1 MGKKLMLLTLLFSAK
16 MVSAQQDT
24 TTLDEVVV
32 TANKM
37 AQKQS
42 TTGKV
47 VTVITKSD
55 LEKMGN
61 KNLATLLQE
70 QVGVTVNG
78 SSNNA
83 GSVQTIFTRGASGG
97 RTLVLLDGI
106 PVNDPS
112 FINND
117 LDLNLFATSSIE
129 RIEICRGAQSTL
141 YGSDAIAGVIN
152 IITTSKDISRPLQ
165 INASSILGSFGT
177 QKNNLQVAGKKNKWS
192 YSGRLAHTNSNGF
205 SAANDTTGKNNFDA
219 DYYKGLAVHGQI
231 NYAATEHFSVK
242 AFSMYNKYKAGVD
255 AGVFRDDRDFTI
267 ENSSLLLGT
276 GFVYKKKNFQITG
289 TYQHNTL
296 DRHFLNDSA
305 HKTSTWFE
313 KNDYAAASD
322 YAEIYTSVKLSDRL
336 TALAGLDYRKGSYSQ
351 NYLSVSGWGPYKFN
365 DPTRYAEQSAIYGSL
380 LYTSL
385 NKKLTLELG
394 GRANKHSVYG
404 NNQTF
409 TFNPSFAVNANTRI
423 FASVST
429 GFKAPSL
436 YQISI
441 NDKLDPEKATSYEA
455 GFSYQNKSLQT
466 RLVYFNRQTANGID
480 YNYIN
485 YQYFNYVK
493 QAVNGLEFEIRKS
506 ITHQIS
512 AFANYTF
519 LAGKETTQNRIT
531 NKDTITYDYLLRR
544 PAHQL
549 NMGIS
554 AQVNTKLR
562 LEITGRYASKR
573 YDVGGY
579 AVRDILLKSYVTL
592 AANAGYQLNKHWRFT
607 ADIQNFTSTKY
618 YEVYGFKTMPLNAS
632 VGAVFSW

>member
-47 VTVITKSD
+47 VTVITKTD

-61 KNLATLLQE
+61 KNIATLLQE

-78 SSNNA
+78 ASNNA

-152 IITTSKDISRPLQ
+152 IITTSKDIAKPLQ

-177 QKNNLQVAGKKNKWS
+177 VKNNLQVAGKKNKWT
-192 YSGRLAHTNSNGF
+192 YSARLAQTNSKGF
-205 SAANDTTGKNNFDA
+205 SASIDTTGKNNFDA
-219 DYYKGLAVHGQI
+219 DAYNGTALHGQL
-231 NYAATEHFSVK
+231 NYAATEHLSIK

-255 AGVFRDDRDFTI
+255 AGIFKDDRDFTI
-267 ENSSLLLGT
+267 TNSSLLVGT
-276 GFVYKKKNFQITG
+276 GFVYKKNNWQITG

-296 DRHFLNDSA
+296 DRHFLNDST
-305 HKTSTWFE
+305 HKTSNWFE

-322 YAEIYTSVKLSDRL
+322 YAEIFTSVKLSDKL
-336 TALAGLDYRKGSYSQ
+336 TALLGIDYRKGSYSQ
-351 NYLSVSGWGPYKFN
+351 DYVSVSGWGPYNFN
-365 DPTRYAEQSAIYGSL
+365 DPKRYAEQSALYGSL

-404 NNQTF
+404 GNQTF
-409 TFNPSFAVNANTRI
+409 TLNPSFAINTKTRM

-441 NDKLDPEKATSYEA
+441 NEKLDPEKATSYEA
-455 GFSYQNKSLQT
+455 GLSYQNKTLQT

-493 QAVNGLEFEIRKS
+493 QAVNGLEFEVRQS
-506 ITHQIS
+506 ITNQIS
-512 AFANYTF
+512 TFANYTY
-519 LAGKETTQNRIT
+519 LHGRETTQNRIT
-531 NKDTITYDYLLRR
+531 NQDTITYTYLLRR
-544 PAHQL
+544 PTHQF

-554 AQVNTKLR
+554 AQLNAKFR

-573 YDVGGY
+573 RDVGGY
-579 AVRDILLKSYVTL
+579 GAPDVLLESYVTL
-592 AANAGYQLNKHWRFT
+592 AANAGYQLNKHWRFS
-607 ADIQNFTSTKY
+607 ADIQNFTNTKY
-618 YEVYGFKTMPLNAS
+618 YEVYGFRTMPLNAS
-632 VGAVFSW
+632 IGAWFSW

>member
-1 MGKKLMLLTLLFSAK
+1 MGKKLMLLSLLFSAK

-47 VTVITKSD
+47 VTVITKAD

-78 SSNNA
+78 ASNNA

-117 LDLNLFATSSIE
+117 LDLNLFATNSIE

-152 IITTSKDISRPLQ
+152 IITTSKDISKPLQ
-165 INASSILGSFGT
+165 INASTILGSFGT
-177 QKNNLQVAGKKNKWS
+177 VKNNLQVAGKKNKWT
-192 YSGRLAHTNSNGF
+192 YSARLAQTNSKGF
-205 SAANDTTGKNNFDA
+205 SAAIDTTGKNNFDA
-219 DYYKGLAVHGQI
+219 DAYNGTALHGQL
-231 NYAATEHFSVK
+231 NYAATEHLSFK

-255 AGVFRDDRDFTI
+255 AGIFRDDRDFTI
-267 ENSSLLLGT
+267 TNSSLLVGT
-276 GFVYKKKNFQITG
+276 GFVYKKNNWQITG

-296 DRHFLNDSA
+296 DRHFFNDSS
-305 HKTSTWFE
+305 HKTSNWFE

-322 YAEIYTSVKLSDRL
+322 YAEIFTSVKLSDRL
-336 TALAGLDYRKGSYSQ
+336 TALLGVDYRKGSYSQ
-351 NYLSVSGWGPYKFN
+351 NYASISGWGPYNFK
-365 DPTRYAEQSAIYGSL
+365 DPTRFAEQSAVYGSL

-394 GRANKHSVYG
+394 SRGNKHSVYG

-409 TFNPSFAVNANTRI
+409 TLNPSFALSANTRM

-455 GFSYQNKSLQT
+455 GLSYQNKTLQT

-485 YQYFNYVK
+485 FQYFNYVK
-493 QAVNGLEFEIRKS
+493 QAVNGLEFEFRKS
-506 ITHQIS
+506 ITNQLS
-512 AFANYTF
+512 AFANYTY
-519 LAGKETTQNRIT
+519 LQGKETTQNRIT
-531 NKDTITYDYLLRR
+531 NKDTITYNYLLRR

-549 NMGIS
+549 NMGVS

-562 LEITGRYASKR
+562 LEVTGRYASKR
-573 YDVGGY
+573 RDVGGY
-579 AVRDILLKSYVTL
+579 GAPDVELKSYVTL

-607 ADIQNFTSTKY
+607 ADIQNFTNTKY
-618 YEVYGFKTMPLNAS
+618 YEVYGFTTMPFNAS
-632 VGAVFSW
+632 IGAVFSW

>member
-70 QVGVTVNG
+70 QVGITVNG

-177 QKNNLQVAGKKNKWS
+177 QKNNLQLAGKKNKWS
-192 YSGRLAHTNSNGF
+192 YSGRIAHTNSNGF
-205 SAANDTTGKNNFDA
+205 SAAIDTTGKNNFDA
-219 DYYKGLAVHGQI
+219 DLYKGLALHGQI

-276 GFVYKKKNFQITG
+276 GFMYKKNNWQITG

-313 KNDYAAASD
+313 KNDYAATSD
-322 YAEIYTSVKLSDRL
+322 YAEIYTSIKLSDRL

-351 NYLSVSGWGPYKFN
+351 NYLSVSGWGPYNFN
-365 DPTRYAEQSAIYGSL
+365 DPTRYAEQSALYGSL

-385 NKKLTLELG
+385 HKKLTLELG
-394 GRANKHSVYG
+394 GRVNKHSVYG

-409 TFNPSFAVNANTRI
+409 TLNPSFALSANTRI
-423 FASVST
+423 FASVSS

-455 GFSYQNKSLQT
+455 GFSYQNKTLQT

-493 QAVNGLEFEIRKS
+493 QAVNGLEFEIKKS
-506 ITHQIS
+506 FANGVT

-531 NKDTITYDYLLRR
+531 NQDTITYDYLLRR

-562 LEITGRYASKR
+562 LEITGRYAGKR

-579 AVRDILLKSYVTL
+579 AAPDILLKSYATL
-592 AANAGYQLNKHWRFT
+592 AANVGYQLNKHWRFT
-607 ADIQNFTSTKY
+607 ADIQNFTNTKY

-632 VGAVFSW
+632 VGAVFGW

>member
-47 VTVITKSD
+47 VTVITKAD

-70 QVGVTVNG
+70 QVGITVNG
-78 SSNNA
+78 ASNNA

-152 IITTSKDISRPLQ
+152 IITTSKNIRKPLQ
-165 INASSILGSFGT
+165 MNASSLLGGFGT
-177 QKNNLQVAGKKNKWS
+177 QKNNLQIAGKKNKWT
-192 YSGRLAHTNSNGF
+192 YSARIAHTNSKGF

-219 DYYKGLAVHGQI
+219 DYYKGLALHGQI
-231 NYAATEHFSVK
+231 NYAATEYFSVK
-242 AFSMYNKYKAGVD
+242 AFSMYNKYKASVD
-255 AGVFRDDRDFTI
+255 AGVFKDDRDFTI
-267 ENSSLLLGT
+267 QNSSLLVGT
-276 GFVYKKKNFQITG
+276 GFVYKKNNWQLTG
-289 TYQHNTL
+289 TYQHNQL
-296 DRHFLNDSA
+296 DRNFLNDSA
-305 HKTSTWFE
+305 HKTSNWFE

-322 YAEIYTSVKLSDRL
+322 YMEMYTSIKLSGRL
-336 TALAGLDYRKGSYSQ
+336 TALMGLDYRKGSYSQ
-351 NYLSVSGWGPYKFN
+351 DYLSISQWGPYNFN

-380 LYTSL
+380 LYTSV
-385 NKKLTLELG
+385 NKKLTLEVG

-409 TFNPSFAVNANTRI
+409 TLNPSFALNENTRL
-423 FASVST
+423 FASVSS

-436 YQISI
+436 YQISV

-455 GFSYQNKSLQT
+455 GISYTNTGLQT

-485 YQYFNYVK
+485 YQYFNYVY
-493 QAVNGLEFEIRKS
+493 QAVNGLELEIKKS
-506 ITHQIS
+506 LSSSIN
-512 AFANYTF
+512 AFANYAF
-519 LAGKETTQNRIT
+519 LKGRETTQNRIT
-531 NKDTITYDYLLRR
+531 NQDTITYKYLLRR

-549 NMGIS
+549 NFGFSVQI
-554 AQVNTKLR
+554 NNKLR
-562 LEITGRYASKR
+562 IDVSGRYASKR

-579 AVRDILLKSYVTL
+579 AVQDVCLNSYATL
-592 AANAGYQLNKHWRFT
+592 TVNADYQLNKHWRFT
-607 ADIQNFTSTKY
+607 ADIQNFTNTKY

-632 VGAVFSW
+632 VGAVLNW

>member
-70 QVGVTVNG
+70 QVGITVNG

-177 QKNNLQVAGKKNKWS
+177 QKNNLQLAGKKNKWS
-192 YSGRLAHTNSNGF
+192 YSGRIAHTNSNGF
-205 SAANDTTGKNNFDA
+205 SAAIDTTGKNNFDA
-219 DYYKGLAVHGQI
+219 DLYKGLALHGQI

-276 GFVYKKKNFQITG
+276 GFIYKKNNWQITG

-313 KNDYAAASD
+313 KNDYAATSD
-322 YAEIYTSVKLSDRL
+322 YAEIYTSIKLSDRL

-351 NYLSVSGWGPYKFN
+351 NYLSVSGWGPYNFN
-365 DPTRYAEQSAIYGSL
+365 DPTRYAEQSALYGSL

-385 NKKLTLELG
+385 HKKLTLELG
-394 GRANKHSVYG
+394 GRVNKHSVYG
-404 NNQTF
+404 NNQIF
-409 TFNPSFAVNANTRI
+409 TLNPSFALSANTRI
-423 FASVST
+423 FASVSS

-455 GFSYQNKSLQT
+455 GFSYQNKTLQT

-493 QAVNGLEFEIRKS
+493 QAVNGLEFEIKKS
-506 ITHQIS
+506 FANGVT

-531 NKDTITYDYLLRR
+531 NQDTITYDYLLRR

-562 LEITGRYASKR
+562 LEITGRYAGKR

-579 AVRDILLKSYVTL
+579 AAPDILLKSYATL
-592 AANAGYQLNKHWRFT
+592 AANVGYQLNKHWRFT
-607 ADIQNFTSTKY
+607 ADIQNFTNTKY

-632 VGAVFSW
+632 VGAVFGW

>member
-296 DRHFLNDSA
+296 DRNFLNDSA

-351 NYLSVSGWGPYKFN
+351 DYLSVSGWGPYKFN

-506 ITHQIS
+506 IAHQIS

-592 AANAGYQLNKHWRFT
+592 AANVDYQLNKHWRFT
-607 ADIQNFTSTKY
+607 ADIQNFTNTKY

>member
-70 QVGVTVNG
+70 QVGITVNG

-177 QKNNLQVAGKKNKWS
+177 QKNNLQLAGKKNKWS
-192 YSGRLAHTNSNGF
+192 YSGRIAHTNSNGF
-205 SAANDTTGKNNFDA
+205 SAAIDTTGKNNFDA
-219 DYYKGLAVHGQI
+219 DLYKGLALHGQI

-276 GFVYKKKNFQITG
+276 GFMYKKNNWQITG

-296 DRHFLNDSA
+296 DRHFLNDST

-313 KNDYAAASD
+313 KNDYAATSD
-322 YAEIYTSVKLSDRL
+322 YAEIYTSIKLSDRL

-351 NYLSVSGWGPYKFN
+351 NYLSVSGWGPYNFN
-365 DPTRYAEQSAIYGSL
+365 DPTRYAEQSALYGSL

-385 NKKLTLELG
+385 HKKLTLELG
-394 GRANKHSVYG
+394 GRVNKHSVYG

-409 TFNPSFAVNANTRI
+409 TLNPSFALSANTRI
-423 FASVST
+423 FASVSS

-455 GFSYQNKSLQT
+455 GFSYQNKTLQT

-493 QAVNGLEFEIRKS
+493 QAVNGLEFEIKKS
-506 ITHQIS
+506 FANGVT

-531 NKDTITYDYLLRR
+531 NQDTITYDYLLRR

-562 LEITGRYASKR
+562 LEITGRYAGKR

-579 AVRDILLKSYVTL
+579 AAPDILLKSYATL
-592 AANAGYQLNKHWRFT
+592 AANVGYQLNKHWRFT
-607 ADIQNFTSTKY
+607 ADIQNFTNTKY

-632 VGAVFSW
+632 VGAVFGW

>member
-70 QVGVTVNG
+70 QVGITVNG

-177 QKNNLQVAGKKNKWS
+177 QKNNLQLAGKKNKWS
-192 YSGRLAHTNSNGF
+192 YSGRIAHTNSNGF
-205 SAANDTTGKNNFDA
+205 SAAIDTTGKNNFDA
-219 DYYKGLAVHGQI
+219 DLYKGLALHGQI

-276 GFVYKKKNFQITG
+276 GFMYKKNNWQITG

-313 KNDYAAASD
+313 KNDYAATSD
-322 YAEIYTSVKLSDRL
+322 YAEIYTSIKLSDRL

-351 NYLSVSGWGPYKFN
+351 NYLSVSGWGPYNFN
-365 DPTRYAEQSAIYGSL
+365 DPTRYAEQSALYGSL

-385 NKKLTLELG
+385 HKKLTLELG
-394 GRANKHSVYG
+394 GRVNKHSVYG

-409 TFNPSFAVNANTRI
+409 TLNPSFALSANTRI
-423 FASVST
+423 FASVSS

-455 GFSYQNKSLQT
+455 GFSYQNKTLQT

-493 QAVNGLEFEIRKS
+493 QVVNGLEFEIKKS
-506 ITHQIS
+506 FANGVT

-531 NKDTITYDYLLRR
+531 NQDTITYDYLLRR

-562 LEITGRYASKR
+562 LEITGRYAGKR

-579 AVRDILLKSYVTL
+579 AAPDILLKSYATL
-592 AANAGYQLNKHWRFT
+592 AANVGYQLNKHWSFT
-607 ADIQNFTSTKY
+607 ADIQNFTNTKY

-632 VGAVFSW
+632 VGAVFGW

>member
-296 DRHFLNDSA
+296 DRNFLNDSA

-351 NYLSVSGWGPYKFN
+351 DYLSVSGWGPYKFN

>member
-1 MGKKLMLLTLLFSAK
+1 MGNKLMLLTLLFSAK

-61 KNLATLLQE
+61 KNLSTLLQE

-165 INASSILGSFGT
+165 INASTLVGSFGT
-177 QKNNLQVAGKKNKWS
+177 QKNNLQLAGKKNKWT

-219 DYYKGLAVHGQI
+219 DLYKGLALHGQI

-267 ENSSLLLGT
+267 ENSSLLVGT
-276 GFVYKKKNFQITG
+276 GFVYKKNSFQITG

-296 DRHFLNDSA
+296 DRHFLNDST

-322 YAEIYTSVKLSDRL
+322 YAEIYTSVKLSERL

-351 NYLSVSGWGPYKFN
+351 NYLSVSGWGPYNFN
-365 DPTRYAEQSAIYGSL
+365 EPTRYAEQSALYGSL

-385 NKKLTLELG
+385 NKKLTFELG

-404 NNQTF
+404 GNQTF
-409 TFNPSFAVNANTRI
+409 TLNPSFAISANTRL
-423 FASVST
+423 FASVSS

-455 GFSYQNKSLQT
+455 GFSYQNKTLQT

-506 ITHQIS
+506 FTQQIS

-554 AQVNTKLR
+554 AQVNAKLR
-562 LEITGRYASKR
+562 IEITGRYASKR

-579 AVRDILLKSYVTL
+579 AAPDMLLKSYATL

-607 ADIQNFTSTKY
+607 ADIQNFTNTKY
-618 YEVYGFKTMPLNAS
+618 YEVYGFTTMPLNAS
-632 VGAVFSW
+632 VGAMFSW

>member
-16 MVSAQQDT
+16 IVSAQQDT

-42 TTGKV
+42 STGKV
-47 VTVITKSD
+47 VTVITKAD

-70 QVGVTVNG
+70 QVGITVNG
-78 SSNNA
+78 GSNNA

-117 LDLNLFATSSIE
+117 LDLNLFATNSIE

-152 IITTSKDISRPLQ
+152 IITTSKDISKPLQ
-165 INASSILGSFGT
+165 IIASSLFGSFGT
-177 QKNNLQVAGKKNKWS
+177 VKNNVQVAGKKNKWT
-192 YSGRLAHTNSNGF
+192 YSTRVAQTNAKGF
-205 SAANDTTGKNNFDA
+205 SAAADTTGKNNFDTDA
-219 DYYKGLAVHGQI
+219 YNGTALHGQL
-231 NYAATEHFSVK
+231 NYAATGHFSIK
-242 AFSMYNKYKAGVD
+242 AFSMYNTYKAGVD
-255 AGVFRDDRDFTI
+255 AGVFKDDRDFTI
-267 ENSSLLLGT
+267 TNTSLLVGT
-276 GFVYKKKNFQITG
+276 GFVYKKNNWQITG
-289 TYQHNTL
+289 SYQHNTL
-296 DRHFLNDSA
+296 DRNFLNDSA
-305 HKTSTWFE
+305 HKTNTWFE
-313 KNDYAAASD
+313 KNDYAATSD
-322 YAEIYTSVKLSDRL
+322 YAEIFTSVKLSDKL
-336 TALAGLDYRKGSYSQ
+336 TALLGTDYRKGSYSQ
-351 NYLSVSGWGPYKFN
+351 NYASISGWGPYNFN
-365 DPTRYAEQSAIYGSL
+365 DPIRLAEQLALYGSL
-380 LYTSL
+380 LYTNE
-385 NKKLTLELG
+385 NKKLTIELG

-404 NNQTF
+404 SNQTF
-409 TFNPSFAVNANTRI
+409 TLNPSFALNANTRI

-441 NDKLDPEKATSYEA
+441 NDQLDPEKATSYET
-455 GFSYQNKSLQT
+455 GFSYQNKTLQT

-493 QAVNGLEFEIRKS
+493 QAVHGFEFELKKS
-506 ITHQIS
+506 ITTALT

-531 NKDTITYDYLLRR
+531 NKDTITYNYLLRR
-544 PAHQL
+544 PTHQL
-549 NMGIS
+549 NMGVS
-554 AQVNTKLR
+554 AQFNTKLR
-562 LEITGRYASKR
+562 LEITSRYASKR
-573 YDVGGY
+573 MDVGGY
-579 AVRDILLKSYVTL
+579 AAPDLLLKSYVTL
-592 AANAGYQLNKHWRFT
+592 AANAGYQLNKYWRFF
-607 ADIQNFTSTKY
+607 ADVQNFTNTKY
-618 YEVYGFKTMPLNAS
+618 YEVYGFTTMPLNAS
-632 VGAVFSW
+632 IGAVFSW

>member
-61 KNLATLLQE
+61 KNLSTLLQE

-117 LDLNLFATSSIE
+117 LDLNLFATNSIE

-165 INASSILGSFGT
+165 INASTLVGSFGT
-177 QKNNLQVAGKKNKWS
+177 QKNNLQLAGKKNKWT

-219 DYYKGLAVHGQI
+219 DLYKGLALHGQI

-267 ENSSLLLGT
+267 ENSSLLVGT
-276 GFVYKKKNFQITG
+276 GFVYKKNSFQITG

-296 DRHFLNDSA
+296 DRHFLNDST

-322 YAEIYTSVKLSDRL
+322 YAEIYTSVKLSERL

-351 NYLSVSGWGPYKFN
+351 NYLSVSGWGPYNFN
-365 DPTRYAEQSAIYGSL
+365 EPTRYAEQSALYGSL

-385 NKKLTLELG
+385 NKKLTFELG

-404 NNQTF
+404 GNQTF
-409 TFNPSFAVNANTRI
+409 TLNPSFAISANTRL
-423 FASVST
+423 FASVSS

-455 GFSYQNKSLQT
+455 GFSYQNKTLQT

-506 ITHQIS
+506 FTQQIS

-554 AQVNTKLR
+554 AQVNAKLR
-562 LEITGRYASKR
+562 IEITGRYASKR

-579 AVRDILLKSYVTL
+579 AAPDMLLKSYATL

-607 ADIQNFTSTKY
+607 ADIQNFTNTKY
-618 YEVYGFKTMPLNAS
+618 YEVYGFTTMPLNAS
-632 VGAVFSW
+632 VGAMFSW

>member
-55 LEKMGN
+55 FEKMGN

-70 QVGVTVNG
+70 QVGITVNG

-177 QKNNLQVAGKKNKWS
+177 QKNNLQLAGKKNKWS
-192 YSGRLAHTNSNGF
+192 YSGRIAHTNSNGF
-205 SAANDTTGKNNFDA
+205 SAAIDTTGKNNFDA
-219 DYYKGLAVHGQI
+219 DLYKGLALHGQI

-276 GFVYKKKNFQITG
+276 GSIYKKNNWQITG

-313 KNDYAAASD
+313 KNDYAATSD
-322 YAEIYTSVKLSDRL
+322 YAEIYTSIKLSDRL

-351 NYLSVSGWGPYKFN
+351 NYLSVSGWGPYNFN
-365 DPTRYAEQSAIYGSL
+365 DPTRYAEQSALYGSL

-385 NKKLTLELG
+385 HKKLTLELG
-394 GRANKHSVYG
+394 GRVNKHSVYG

-409 TFNPSFAVNANTRI
+409 TLNPSFALSANTRI
-423 FASVST
+423 FASVSS

-455 GFSYQNKSLQT
+455 GFSYQNKTLQT

-493 QAVNGLEFEIRKS
+493 QVVNGLEFEIKKS
-506 ITHQIS
+506 FANGVT

-531 NKDTITYDYLLRR
+531 NQDTITYDYLLRR

-562 LEITGRYASKR
+562 LEITGRYAGKR

-579 AVRDILLKSYVTL
+579 AAPDILLKSYATL
-592 AANAGYQLNKHWRFT
+592 AANVGYQLNKHWRFT
-607 ADIQNFTSTKY
+607 ADIQNFTNTKY

-632 VGAVFSW
+632 VGAVFGW

>member
-16 MVSAQQDT
+16 IVSAQQDT

-70 QVGVTVNG
+70 QVGITVNG
-78 SSNNA
+78 GANNA

-117 LDLNLFATSSIE
+117 LDLNLFATNSIE

-177 QKNNLQVAGKKNKWS
+177 LKNNLQVAGKKNKWT
-192 YSGRLAHTNSNGF
+192 YSGRLAHTRSKGF
-205 SAANDTTGKNNFDA
+205 SAANDTTGKNNFDN
-219 DYYKGLAVHGQI
+219 DLYKGLALHGQI
-231 NYAATEHFSVK
+231 NYAATEYFSVK
-242 AFSMYNKYKAGVD
+242 AFSMYNTYKAGVD
-255 AGVFRDDRDFTI
+255 AGVFRDDRDFRI
-267 ENSSLLLGT
+267 NNSSLLVGT
-276 GFVYKKKNFQITG
+276 GFVYKKNNWQITG

-296 DRHFLNDSA
+296 DRNFLNDST

-322 YAEIYTSVKLSDRL
+322 YAELFTSIKLSDRL
-336 TALAGLDYRKGSYSQ
+336 TALAGVDYRKGSYSQ
-351 NYLSVSGWGPYKFN
+351 NYLSVSAWGPYAFN
-365 DPTRYAEQSAIYGSL
+365 DATRYAEQSAVYGSL

-385 NKKLTLELG
+385 DKSLTFEVG

-409 TFNPSFAVNANTRI
+409 TLNPSFAIGANTRL

-506 ITHQIS
+506 ITKQIT
-512 AFANYTF
+512 AFANYTL

-579 AVRDILLKSYVTL
+579 AVRDILLKSYATL

-607 ADIQNFTSTKY
+607 ADIQNFTNTQY

-632 VGAVFSW
+632 VGALFSW

>member
-70 QVGVTVNG
+70 QVGITVNG

-177 QKNNLQVAGKKNKWS
+177 QKNNLQLAGKKNKWS
-192 YSGRLAHTNSNGF
+192 YSGRIAHTNSNGF
-205 SAANDTTGKNNFDA
+205 SAAIDTTGKNNFDA
-219 DYYKGLAVHGQI
+219 DLYKGLALHGQI

-276 GFVYKKKNFQITG
+276 GFIYKKNNWQITG

-296 DRHFLNDSA
+296 DRHFLNDST

-313 KNDYAAASD
+313 KNDYAATSD
-322 YAEIYTSVKLSDRL
+322 YAEIYTSIKLSDRL

-351 NYLSVSGWGPYKFN
+351 NYLSVSGWGPYNFN
-365 DPTRYAEQSAIYGSL
+365 DPTRYAEQSALYGSL

-385 NKKLTLELG
+385 HKKLTLELG
-394 GRANKHSVYG
+394 GRVNKHSVYG
-404 NNQTF
+404 NNQIF
-409 TFNPSFAVNANTRI
+409 TLNPSFALSANTRI
-423 FASVST
+423 FASVSS

-455 GFSYQNKSLQT
+455 GFSYQNKTLQT

-493 QAVNGLEFEIRKS
+493 QVVNGLEFEIKKS
-506 ITHQIS
+506 FANGVT

-531 NKDTITYDYLLRR
+531 NQDTITYDYLLRR

-562 LEITGRYASKR
+562 LEITGRYAGKR

-579 AVRDILLKSYVTL
+579 AAPDILLKSYATL
-592 AANAGYQLNKHWRFT
+592 AANVGYQLNKHWRFT
-607 ADIQNFTSTKY
+607 ADIQNFTNTKY

-632 VGAVFSW
+632 VGAVFGW

>member
-296 DRHFLNDSA
+296 DRNFLNDSA

-322 YAEIYTSVKLSDRL
+322 YAEIYTSIKLSDRL

-351 NYLSVSGWGPYKFN
+351 DYLSVSGWGPYKFN

-394 GRANKHSVYG
+394 GRSNKHSVYG

-409 TFNPSFAVNANTRI
+409 TVNPSFAVNANTRI
-423 FASVST
+423 FASIST

-506 ITHQIS
+506 IAHQIS

-607 ADIQNFTSTKY
+607 ADIQNFTNTKY

>member
-70 QVGVTVNG
+70 QVGITVNG

-177 QKNNLQVAGKKNKWS
+177 QKNNLQLAGKKNKWS
-192 YSGRLAHTNSNGF
+192 YSGRIAHTNSNGF
-205 SAANDTTGKNNFDA
+205 SAAIDTTGKNNFDA
-219 DYYKGLAVHGQI
+219 DLYKGLALHGQI

-276 GFVYKKKNFQITG
+276 GFIYKKNNWQITG

-313 KNDYAAASD
+313 KNDYAATSD
-322 YAEIYTSVKLSDRL
+322 YAEIYTSIKLSDRL

-351 NYLSVSGWGPYKFN
+351 NYLSVSGWGPYNFN
-365 DPTRYAEQSAIYGSL
+365 DPTRYAEQSALYGSL

-385 NKKLTLELG
+385 HKKLTLELG
-394 GRANKHSVYG
+394 GRVNKHSVYG

-409 TFNPSFAVNANTRI
+409 TLNPSFALSANTRI
-423 FASVST
+423 FASVSS

-455 GFSYQNKSLQT
+455 GFSYQNKTLQT

-493 QAVNGLEFEIRKS
+493 QAVNGLEFEIKKS
-506 ITHQIS
+506 FANGVT

-531 NKDTITYDYLLRR
+531 NQDTITYDYLLRR

-562 LEITGRYASKR
+562 LEITGRYAGKR

-579 AVRDILLKSYVTL
+579 AAPDILLKSYATL
-592 AANAGYQLNKHWRFT
+592 AANVGYQLNKHWRFT
-607 ADIQNFTSTKY
+607 ADIQNFTNTKY

-632 VGAVFSW
+632 VGAVFGW

>member
-296 DRHFLNDSA
+296 DRNFLNDSA

-351 NYLSVSGWGPYKFN
+351 DYLSVSGWGPYKFN

-394 GRANKHSVYG
+394 GRSNKHSVYG

-409 TFNPSFAVNANTRI
+409 TVNPSFAVNANTRI
-423 FASVST
+423 FASIST

-506 ITHQIS
+506 IAHQIS

-607 ADIQNFTSTKY
+607 ADIQNFTNTKY

>member
-1 MGKKLMLLTLLFSAK
+1 
-16 MVSAQQDT
+16 
-24 TTLDEVVV
+24 
-32 TANKM
+32 
-37 AQKQS
+37 
-42 TTGKV
+42 
-47 VTVITKSD
+47 
-55 LEKMGN
+55 
-61 KNLATLLQE
+61 
-70 QVGVTVNG
+70 
-78 SSNNA
+78 
-83 GSVQTIFTRGASGG
+83 
-97 RTLVLLDGI
+97 
-106 PVNDPS
+106 
-112 FINND
+112 
-117 LDLNLFATSSIE
+117 
-129 RIEICRGAQSTL
+129 
-141 YGSDAIAGVIN
+141 
-152 IITTSKDISRPLQ
+152 
-165 INASSILGSFGT
+165 LGSFGT
-177 QKNNLQVAGKKNKWS
+177 QKNNLQIAGKKNKWS
-192 YSGRLAHTNSNGF
+192 YSGRLAHTNSKGF
-205 SAANDTTGKNNFDA
+205 SAAIDTTGKNNFDA
-219 DYYKGLAVHGQI
+219 DLYKGLALHGQI

-267 ENSSLLLGT
+267 QNSSLLVGT
-276 GFVYKKKNFQITG
+276 GFVYKKNNFQITG

-296 DRHFLNDSA
+296 DRHFLNDST
-305 HKTSTWFE
+305 HKTSNWFE

-336 TALAGLDYRKGSYSQ
+336 TALMGLDYRKGSYNQ
-351 NYLSVSGWGPYKFN
+351 NYLSVSGWGPYNFN
-365 DPTRYAEQSAIYGSL
+365 EPTRFAEQSALYGSL

-409 TFNPSFAVNANTRI
+409 TLNPSFALSANTRL

-455 GFSYQNKSLQT
+455 GFSYQNKTLQT

-506 ITHQIS
+506 FTQQIS

-554 AQVNTKLR
+554 AQVNSKLR
-562 LEITGRYASKR
+562 IEITGRYASKR

-579 AVRDILLKSYVTL
+579 AAPDMLLKSYATL

-607 ADIQNFTSTKY
+607 ADIQNFTNTKY
-618 YEVYGFKTMPLNAS
+618 YEVYGFTTMPLNAS
-632 VGAVFSW
+632 VGAMFSW

>member
-192 YSGRLAHTNSNGF
+192 YSGRFAHTNSKGF
-205 SAANDTTGKNNFDA
+205 SAANDSTGKNNFDA
-219 DYYKGLAVHGQI
+219 DLYKGLALHGQI

-276 GFVYKKKNFQITG
+276 GFVYKKNNFQITG

-296 DRHFLNDSA
+296 DRHFLNDST

-322 YAEIYTSVKLSDRL
+322 YAEIYTSVKLSERL

-351 NYLSVSGWGPYKFN
+351 NYLSVSGWGPYNFN

-385 NKKLTLELG
+385 DKKLTLELG

-404 NNQTF
+404 GNQTF
-409 TFNPSFAVNANTRI
+409 TLNPSFALSANTRI
-423 FASVST
+423 FASVSS

-455 GFSYQNKSLQT
+455 GFSYQNKTLQT

-493 QAVNGLEFEIRKS
+493 QAVNGLEFELRKS
-506 ITHQIS
+506 FANGVT

-531 NKDTITYDYLLRR
+531 NQDTITYDYLLRR

-579 AVRDILLKSYVTL
+579 AAPDILLKSYATL
-592 AANAGYQLNKHWRFT
+592 AANVGYQLNKYWRFT
-607 ADIQNFTSTKY
+607 ADIQNFTNTKY
-618 YEVYGFKTMPLNAS
+618 YEVYGFTTMPLNAS
-632 VGAVFSW
+632 VGAVLNW

>member
-24 TTLDEVVV
+24 ATLDEVVV

-78 SSNNA
+78 SSNNP

-152 IITTSKDISRPLQ
+152 IITTSKEISKPLQ
-165 INASSILGSFGT
+165 INASSLLGSFGT

-192 YSGRLAHTNSNGF
+192 YSARIAHTNSKGF

-219 DYYKGLAVHGQI
+219 DNYKGLALHGQI

-255 AGVFRDDRDFTI
+255 AGVFKDDRDFTI
-267 ENSSLLLGT
+267 TNSGLLVGT
-276 GFVYKKKNFQITG
+276 EFVYKKNNWQITG

-313 KNDYAAASD
+313 KNDYAAASN
-322 YAEIYTSVKLSDRL
+322 YAEIFTSVKLSDRL
-336 TALAGLDYRKGSYSQ
+336 TALLGIDYRKGSYSQ
-351 NYLSVSGWGPYKFN
+351 DYLSVSGWGPYDYK
-365 DPTRYAEQSAIYGSL
+365 DPTRYAEQLAFYGSL

-394 GRANKHSVYG
+394 GRTNKHSVYG

-409 TFNPSFAVNANTRI
+409 TLNPSFALSENTRM

-455 GFSYQNKSLQT
+455 GFSYQQKTFQT
-466 RLVYFNRQTANGID
+466 RVVYFNRQTANGID

-493 QAVNGLEFEIRKS
+493 QSVNGLELEIKKS
-506 ITHQIS
+506 FSSGIT

-531 NKDTITYDYLLRR
+531 NQDTITYDYLLRR
-544 PAHQL
+544 PTHQL
-549 NMGIS
+549 NLGIS
-554 AQVNTKLR
+554 VQVNAKLR
-562 LEITGRYASKR
+562 FEISGRYASKR
-573 YDVGGY
+573 QDVGGY
-579 AVRDILLKSYVTL
+579 AAPDVELKSYTTL
-592 AANAGYQLNKHWRFT
+592 TANAGYQLNKYWRLT
-607 ADIQNFTSTKY
+607 ADIQNFTNTKY

-632 VGAVFSW
+632 VGVVFNW

>member
-1 MGKKLMLLTLLFSAK
+1 MGKKLMLLALLFSAK
-16 MVSAQQDT
+16 IVSAQQDT

-78 SSNNA
+78 SSNNP

-152 IITTSKDISRPLQ
+152 IITTSKDISRPIQ
-165 INASSILGSFGT
+165 INASSLLGSFGT
-177 QKNNLQVAGKKNKWS
+177 QKNNLQLAGKKNKWS
-192 YSGRLAHTNSNGF
+192 YSGRIAHTNSKGF
-205 SAANDTTGKNNFDA
+205 SAANDSTGKNNFDA
-219 DYYKGLAVHGQI
+219 DYYKGLALHGQI
-231 NYAATEHFSVK
+231 NYAASEHFSVK

-255 AGVFRDDRDFTI
+255 AGVFKDDRDFTI
-267 ENSSLLLGT
+267 QNSSLLLGT
-276 GFVYKKKNFQITG
+276 GFVYKKNNFQITG
-289 TYQHNTL
+289 TYQHNQL

-305 HKTSTWFE
+305 HKTSTWYE
-313 KNDYAAASD
+313 KNDYTAASD
-322 YAEIYTSVKLSDRL
+322 YAEMYTSVKLSNRL
-336 TALAGLDYRKGSYSQ
+336 TALLGLDYRKGSYSQ
-351 NYLSVSGWGPYKFN
+351 DYFSISQWGPYSFN
-365 DPTRYAEQSAIYGSL
+365 DPIRHAEQSALYGSL
-380 LYTSL
+380 LYTSE
-385 NKKLTLELG
+385 NKKLTLEVG

-409 TFNPSFAVNANTRI
+409 TLNPSFALSANTRI
-423 FASVST
+423 FASVSS

-455 GFSYQNKSLQT
+455 GFSYQNKTLQT

-493 QAVNGLEFEIRKS
+493 QAVNGLEFEIKKS
-506 ITHQIS
+506 YTNGVT

-531 NKDTITYDYLLRR
+531 NQDTITYDYLLRR
-544 PAHQL
+544 PTHQL
-549 NMGIS
+549 NIGCSVQI
-554 AQVNTKLR
+554 NTKLR
-562 LEITGRYASKR
+562 VDISGRYASKR

-579 AVRDILLKSYVTL
+579 AAPDILLKSYATL
-592 AANAGYQLNKHWRFT
+592 AANVGYQLNNHWRFT
-607 ADIQNFTSTKY
+607 ADIQNFTNTKY
-618 YEVYGFKTMPLNAS
+618 YEVFGFTTMPLNAS
-632 VGAVFSW
+632 IGAVLNW

>member
-16 MVSAQQDT
+16 MASAQQDT

-55 LEKMGN
+55 LEKIGN

-70 QVGVTVNG
+70 QVGLTVNG
-78 SSNNA
+78 SANNA

-152 IITTSKDISRPLQ
+152 IITTSNDISRPLQ
-165 INASSILGSFGT
+165 INASTLLGSFGT

-192 YSGRLAHTNSNGF
+192 YSGRIAHTNSNGF
-205 SAANDTTGKNNFDA
+205 SAAIDTTGKNNFDA
-219 DYYKGLAVHGQI
+219 DLYKGLALHGQI

-267 ENSSLLLGT
+267 ENSSLLVGT
-276 GFVYKKKNFQITG
+276 GFVYKKNNFQITG

-296 DRHFLNDSA
+296 DRHFLNDST

-322 YAEIYTSVKLSDRL
+322 YAEIYTSIKLSNRL
-336 TALAGLDYRKGSYSQ
+336 TALAGVDYRKGSYSQ
-351 NYLSVSGWGPYKFN
+351 DYHSVSAWGPYKFN
-365 DPTRYAEQSAIYGSL
+365 DPTRYAEQSALYGSL

-436 YQISI
+436 FQISI

-493 QAVNGLEFEIRKS
+493 QAVNGLEFELRKS

-579 AVRDILLKSYVTL
+579 AAPDVQLDAYATL
-592 AANAGYQLNKHWRFT
+592 AVNGGYQLNKQWRFT
-607 ADIQNFTSTKY
+607 ADIQNFTNTKY
-618 YEVYGFKTMPLNAS
+618 YEVYGFKTMPFNAS
-632 VGAVFSW
+632 IGVVFSW

>member
-296 DRHFLNDSA
+296 DRNFLNDSA

-351 NYLSVSGWGPYKFN
+351 DYLSVSGWGPYKFN

-506 ITHQIS
+506 IAHQIS

-607 ADIQNFTSTKY
+607 ADIQNFTNTKY

>member
-1 MGKKLMLLTLLFSAK
+1 MGKKLMLLSLLFSVK

-78 SSNNA
+78 ASNNA

-152 IITTSKDISRPLQ
+152 IITTSKDISKPLQ

-177 QKNNLQVAGKKNKWS
+177 VKNNLQVVGKKNKWT
-192 YSGRLAHTNSNGF
+192 YSARLAQTNSKGF
-205 SAANDTTGKNNFDA
+205 SASIDTTGKNNFDA
-219 DYYKGLAVHGQI
+219 DAYNGTALHGQL
-231 NYAATEHFSVK
+231 NYAATEHLSFK

-255 AGVFRDDRDFTI
+255 AGIFRDDRDFTI
-267 ENSSLLLGT
+267 TNSSLLVGT
-276 GFVYKKKNFQITG
+276 GFVYKKNDWQITG
-289 TYQHNTL
+289 AYQHNKL
-296 DRHFLNDSA
+296 DRHFLNDST

-322 YAEIYTSVKLSDRL
+322 YAEIFTSVKLSDRL
-336 TALAGLDYRKGSYSQ
+336 IALLGIDYRKGSYSQ
-351 NYLSVSGWGPYKFN
+351 NYASVSGWGPYNFT
-365 DPTRYAEQSAIYGSL
+365 DPTRYAEQLALYGSL
-380 LYTSL
+380 LYTSE

-394 GRANKHSVYG
+394 GRANKHSVYV

-409 TFNPSFAVNANTRI
+409 TLNPSFAISANTRM

-455 GFSYQNKSLQT
+455 GLSYQNKTLQT
-466 RLVYFNRQTANGID
+466 RLVYFDRQTANGID

-485 YQYFNYVK
+485 YQYFNYVN
-493 QAVNGLEFEIRKS
+493 QAVHGLEFEIRKS
-506 ITHQIS
+506 ITTALT
-512 AFANYTF
+512 AFANYSY
-519 LAGKETTQNRIT
+519 LQGKETTQNRIT
-531 NKDTITYDYLLRR
+531 NKDTITYHYLLRR
-544 PAHQL
+544 PAHQF
-549 NMGIS
+549 NMGVS

-573 YDVGGY
+573 RDVGGY
-579 AVRDILLKSYVTL
+579 AAPDKLLASYVTL

-607 ADIQNFTSTKY
+607 ADIQNFTNTKY
-618 YEVYGFKTMPLNAS
+618 YEVYGFTTMPFNAS
-632 VGAVFSW
+632 VGAAFSW

>member
-1 MGKKLMLLTLLFSAK
+1 MGKKLMLLTLLFSVK
-16 MVSAQQDT
+16 IVSAQQDS

-47 VTVITKSD
+47 VTVVTKSD
-55 LEKMGN
+55 LEKLGN

-70 QVGVTVNG
+70 QVGIAVNG

-117 LDLNLFATSSIE
+117 LDLNLFATNSIE

-141 YGSDAIAGVIN
+141 YGSDAISGVIN

-165 INASSILGSFGT
+165 INASTLVGSFGT
-177 QKNNLQVAGKKNKWS
+177 QKNNLQLAGKKNKWT

-205 SAANDTTGKNNFDA
+205 SAAVDTTGKNNFDA
-219 DYYKGLAVHGQI
+219 DLYKGLAVHGQI

-267 ENSSLLLGT
+267 QNSSLLVGT
-276 GFVYKKKNFQITG
+276 GFVYKKNNWQITG

-296 DRHFLNDSA
+296 DRHFLNDST
-305 HKTSTWFE
+305 HKTSNWFE

-336 TALAGLDYRKGSYSQ
+336 TALMGLDYRKGSYSQ
-351 NYLSVSGWGPYKFN
+351 NYLSVSGWGPYNFN
-365 DPTRYAEQSAIYGSL
+365 EPTRYAEQSALYGSL

-385 NKKLTLELG
+385 NKKLTFELG

-404 NNQTF
+404 GNQTF
-409 TFNPSFAVNANTRI
+409 TLNPSFAISANTRL
-423 FASVST
+423 FASMSS

-455 GFSYQNKSLQT
+455 GFSYQNKTLQT

-506 ITHQIS
+506 FTQQIS
-512 AFANYTF
+512 AFTNYTF

-554 AQVNTKLR
+554 AQVNAKLR
-562 LEITGRYASKR
+562 IEITGRYASKR

-579 AVRDILLKSYVTL
+579 AAPDMLLKSYATL

-607 ADIQNFTSTKY
+607 ADIQNFTNTKY
-618 YEVYGFKTMPLNAS
+618 YEVYGFTTMPLNAS
-632 VGAVFSW
+632 VGAMFSW

>member
-24 TTLDEVVV
+24 ATLDEVVV

-78 SSNNA
+78 SSNNP

-152 IITTSKDISRPLQ
+152 IITTSKEISKPLQ
-165 INASSILGSFGT
+165 INASSLLGSFGT

-192 YSGRLAHTNSNGF
+192 YSARIAHTNSKGF

-219 DYYKGLAVHGQI
+219 DNYKGLALHGQI

-255 AGVFRDDRDFTI
+255 AGVFKDDRDFTI
-267 ENSSLLLGT
+267 TNSGLLVGT
-276 GFVYKKKNFQITG
+276 GFVYKKNNWQITG

-322 YAEIYTSVKLSDRL
+322 YAEVYTSVKLSDRL

-351 NYLSVSGWGPYKFN
+351 DYLSVSGWGPYDFK
-365 DPTRYAEQSAIYGSL
+365 DPTRYAEQLALYGSL
-380 LYTSL
+380 LYTSA
-385 NKKLTLELG
+385 NKKLTLEVG
-394 GRANKHSVYG
+394 GRTNKHSVYG

-409 TFNPSFAVNANTRI
+409 TLNPSFALNVNTRI

-455 GFSYQNKSLQT
+455 GFSYQQKTFQT
-466 RLVYFNRQTANGID
+466 RVVYFNRQTANGID

-493 QAVNGLEFEIRKS
+493 QSVNGLELEIKKS
-506 ITHQIS
+506 FSSGIT

-531 NKDTITYDYLLRR
+531 NQDTITYDYLLRR
-544 PAHQL
+544 PTHQL
-549 NMGIS
+549 NLGIS
-554 AQVNTKLR
+554 AQVNAKLR
-562 LEITGRYASKR
+562 FEISGRYASKR
-573 YDVGGY
+573 QDVGGY
-579 AVRDILLKSYVTL
+579 AAPDVELKSYVTV

-607 ADIQNFTSTKY
+607 ADIQNFTNTKY
-618 YEVYGFKTMPLNAS
+618 YEVYGFTTMPFNAS
-632 VGAVFSW
+632 IGAVFSW

>member
-70 QVGVTVNG
+70 QVGITVNG

-177 QKNNLQVAGKKNKWS
+177 QKNNLQLAGKKNKWS
-192 YSGRLAHTNSNGF
+192 YSGRIAHTNSNGF
-205 SAANDTTGKNNFDA
+205 SAAIDTTGKNNFDA
-219 DYYKGLAVHGQI
+219 DLYKGLALHGQI

-276 GFVYKKKNFQITG
+276 GFIYKKNNWQITG

-296 DRHFLNDSA
+296 DRHFLNDST

-313 KNDYAAASD
+313 KNDYAATSD
-322 YAEIYTSVKLSDRL
+322 YAEIYTSIKLSDRL

-351 NYLSVSGWGPYKFN
+351 NYLSVSGWGPYNFN
-365 DPTRYAEQSAIYGSL
+365 DPTRYAEQSALYGSL

-385 NKKLTLELG
+385 HKKLTLELG
-394 GRANKHSVYG
+394 GRVNKHSVYG
-404 NNQTF
+404 NNQIF
-409 TFNPSFAVNANTRI
+409 TLNPSFALSANTRI
-423 FASVST
+423 FASVSS

-455 GFSYQNKSLQT
+455 GFSYQNKTLQT

-493 QAVNGLEFEIRKS
+493 QAVNGLEFEIKKS
-506 ITHQIS
+506 FANGVT

-531 NKDTITYDYLLRR
+531 NQDTITYDYLLRR

-562 LEITGRYASKR
+562 LEITGRYAGKR

-579 AVRDILLKSYVTL
+579 AAPDILLKSYATL
-592 AANAGYQLNKHWRFT
+592 AANVGYQLNKHWRFT
-607 ADIQNFTSTKY
+607 ADIQNFTNTKY

-632 VGAVFSW
+632 VGAVFGW

>member
-16 MVSAQQDT
+16 IVSAQQDT

-47 VTVITKSD
+47 VTVITKAD

-61 KNLATLLQE
+61 KNVATLLQE

-78 SSNNA
+78 ASNNA

-117 LDLNLFATSSIE
+117 LDLNLFATNSIE

-152 IITTSKDISRPLQ
+152 IITTSKDISKPLQ
-165 INASSILGSFGT
+165 INASTILGSFGT
-177 QKNNLQVAGKKNKWS
+177 VKNNLQVAGKKNKWT
-192 YSGRLAHTNSNGF
+192 YSARVAQTNSKGF
-205 SAANDTTGKNNFDA
+205 SASIDTTGKNNFDA
-219 DYYKGLAVHGQI
+219 DAYNGTALHGQL
-231 NYAATEHFSVK
+231 NYAATEHLSFK

-255 AGVFRDDRDFTI
+255 AGIFRDDRDFTI
-267 ENSSLLLGT
+267 TNSSLLVGT
-276 GFVYKKKNFQITG
+276 GFVYKKNNWQITG

-305 HKTSTWFE
+305 HKTSNWFE

-322 YAEIYTSVKLSDRL
+322 YAEIFTSVKLSDRL
-336 TALAGLDYRKGSYSQ
+336 TALLGIDYRKGSYSQ
-351 NYLSVSGWGPYKFN
+351 NYASISGWGPYNFN
-365 DPTRYAEQSAIYGSL
+365 DPTRFAEQSALYGSL

-394 GRANKHSVYG
+394 GRGNKHSVYG

-409 TFNPSFAVNANTRI
+409 TLNPSFALSANTRM

-455 GFSYQNKSLQT
+455 GLSYQNKTLQT
-466 RLVYFNRQTANGID
+466 RLV
-480 YNYIN
+480 
-485 YQYFNYVK
+485 
-493 QAVNGLEFEIRKS
+493 
-506 ITHQIS
+506 
-512 AFANYTF
+512 
-519 LAGKETTQNRIT
+519 
-531 NKDTITYDYLLRR
+531 
-544 PAHQL
+544 
-549 NMGIS
+549 
-554 AQVNTKLR
+554 
-562 LEITGRYASKR
+562 
-573 YDVGGY
+573 
-579 AVRDILLKSYVTL
+579 
-592 AANAGYQLNKHWRFT
+592 
-607 ADIQNFTSTKY
+607 
-618 YEVYGFKTMPLNAS
+618 
-632 VGAVFSW
+632 

>member
-205 SAANDTTGKNNFDA
+205 SAANDTTGKNNFDT

-276 GFVYKKKNFQITG
+276 GFVYKKNDFQITG

-351 NYLSVSGWGPYKFN
+351 DYLSVSGWGPYKFN

-455 GFSYQNKSLQT
+455 GFSYQNKTLQT

-485 YQYFNYVK
+485 YPYFNYVK

-531 NKDTITYDYLLRR
+531 NQDTITYDYLLRR

-554 AQVNTKLR
+554 AQVNSKLR

-579 AVRDILLKSYVTL
+579 AVRDILLKSYATL
-592 AANAGYQLNKHWRFT
+592 AANVGYQLNKHWRFT
-607 ADIQNFTSTKY
+607 ADIQNFTNTKY

>member
-55 LEKMGN
+55 LEKMVN

-78 SSNNA
+78 ASNNA

-152 IITTSKDISRPLQ
+152 IITTSKDISSPLQ
-165 INASSILGSFGT
+165 INTSSILGSFGT

-192 YSGRLAHTNSNGF
+192 YSGRIAHTGSKGF

-219 DYYKGLAVHGQI
+219 DAYKGTALHGQI

-242 AFSMYNKYKAGVD
+242 AFSMYNKYKAGID

-276 GFVYKKKNFQITG
+276 GFVYKKNDWQITG

-351 NYLSVSGWGPYKFN
+351 NYLSVSGWGPYNFN
-365 DPTRYAEQSAIYGSL
+365 EPTRFAEQSALYGSL

-385 NKKLTLELG
+385 DKKLTLEVG

-404 NNQTF
+404 SNQTF
-409 TFNPSFAVNANTRI
+409 TLNPSFALSANTRI
-423 FASVST
+423 FASVSS

-455 GFSYQNKSLQT
+455 GFSYQNKTLQT

-493 QAVNGLEFEIRKS
+493 QAVNGLEFELRKS
-506 ITHQIS
+506 FANGVT

-531 NKDTITYDYLLRR
+531 NQDTITYDYLLRR

-579 AVRDILLKSYVTL
+579 AAPDILLKSYATL
-592 AANAGYQLNKHWRFT
+592 AANVGYQLNKYWRFT
-607 ADIQNFTSTKY
+607 ADIQNFTNTKY
-618 YEVYGFKTMPLNAS
+618 YEVYGFTTMPLNAS
-632 VGAVFSW
+632 IGAVLNW

>member
-205 SAANDTTGKNNFDA
+205 SAANDTTGKNNFDT

-276 GFVYKKKNFQITG
+276 GFVYKKNDFQITG

-455 GFSYQNKSLQT
+455 GFSYQNKTLQT

-531 NKDTITYDYLLRR
+531 NQDTITYDYLLRR

-554 AQVNTKLR
+554 AQVNSKLR

-579 AVRDILLKSYVTL
+579 AVRDILLKSYATL
-592 AANAGYQLNKHWRFT
+592 AANVGYQLNKHWRFT
-607 ADIQNFTSTKY
+607 ADIQNFTNTKY

>member
-351 NYLSVSGWGPYKFN
+351 DYLSVSGWGPYKFN

-506 ITHQIS
+506 IAHQIS

-607 ADIQNFTSTKY
+607 ADIQNFTNTKY

>member
-205 SAANDTTGKNNFDA
+205 SAANDTTGKNNFDT

-455 GFSYQNKSLQT
+455 GFSYQNKTLQT

-531 NKDTITYDYLLRR
+531 NQDTITYDYLLRR

-554 AQVNTKLR
+554 AQVNSKLR

-579 AVRDILLKSYVTL
+579 AVRDILLKSYATL
-592 AANAGYQLNKHWRFT
+592 AANVGYQLNKHWRFT
-607 ADIQNFTSTKY
+607 ADIQNFTNTKY